1 MIRVSK
7 IAHAAYETP
16 DLNQQTEYYTEI
28 IGLTLAAQEKDT
40 VYLASTVD
48 HHAVVLR
55 KGSQAQCTRI
65 GFQIPPSADLDE
77 FQKQVASHGVVTER
91 RKNAE
96 PSISD
101 MLVFKDPKGTVFK
114 RDDFSHQKFQS
125 KGIVPYKLGHVA
137 FHVADV
143 KHVTKFYCDVLGFRE
158 SDWMGDFFSFLRCGP
173 DHHTIN
179 LMNCGVNTK

>member
-7 IAHAAYETP
+7 IAHAVYETP
-16 DLNQQTEYYTEI
+16 DLSQQTEYYSEI

-77 FQKQVASHGVVTER
+77 FQKQVASHGIATER
-91 RKNAE
+91 RKHAQ

-101 MLVFKDPKGTVFK
+101 MLVFTAIAVFMVGA
-114 RDDFSHQKFQS
+114 S
-125 KGIVPYKLGHVA
+125 VA
-137 FHVADV
+137 TTSRVWRERLSPLRA
-143 KHVTKFYCDVLGFRE
+143 VLPAPPRLLLTF
-158 SDWMGDFFSFLRCGP
+158 D
-173 DHHTIN
+173 
-179 LMNCGVNTK
+179 